1 MVNFNIKILDFKEKI
16 RILKK
21 IKCINKVLIKLVLI
35 HGKFICFP
43 ENSYIFYNSY
53 IFSYVN
59 HNNFVFLYKNCLINL
74 NITHDFSKVHGGTY
88 IIGVYV
94 NMYFYVFFIFY
105 K

>member
-1 MVNFNIKILDFKEKI
+1 MVNLNIKILDFKEKI

-59 HNNFVFLYKNCLINL
+59 HNNFVFLYKICFINFI
-74 NITHDFSKVHGGTY
+74 ITHDLNKVHGGTY
-88 IIGVYV
+88 NIGVYV
-94 NMYFYVFFIFY
+94 NMDFYVFFNFG